1 MGVLSGG
8 EGVRPPGGGDYGE
21 QPAHPAAHPA
31 AVGPVALST
40 RRSFFGVLVGSISAV
55 VGAMMAVPLV
65 RFALHPVLHG
75 GGGADWFALGSPEE
89 LAAAAAA
96 EPLRAEVSFRRVDG
110 WRATTVKQT
119 VWVTRGATGGLLVL
133 SATCPHLGCVA
144 VWHGDRGRF
153 VCPCHNGN
161 FDRHGEVLSGPPP
174 RGLDPLPVKVEGGK
188 LWVKYRYY
196 RQLVRDREVIG

>member
-8 EGVRPPGGGDYGE
+8 EGTRPAGDS
-21 QPAHPAAHPA
+21 QPSHPAAMEP
-31 AVGPVALST
+31 PTLST

-89 LAAAAAA
+89 LATAAAA

-119 VWVTRGATGGLLVL
+119 VWVTRGAAGGLVVL

-144 VWHGDRGRF
+144 VWRGDRGRF

-174 RGLDPLPVKVEGGK
+174 RGLDPLPVKLEGGK

-196 RQLVRDREVIG
+196 RPLVRDREVIG

>member
-1 MGVLSGG
+1 MTGG
-8 EGVRPPGGGDYGE
+8 KPDSQSAGGPPPGE
-21 QPAHPAAHPA
+21 APPVHHAAA
-31 AVGPVALST
+31 EGPLVPGT

-75 GGGADWFALGSPEE
+75 GGAADWFALGSPEE
-89 LAAAAAA
+89 LAAAVT

-119 VWVTRGATGGLLVL
+119 VWVTRGAKGGLVVL
-133 SATCPHLGCVA
+133 SGTCPHLGCVA
-144 VWHGDRGRF
+144 IWHGDRGRF

-161 FDRHGEVLSGPPP
+161 FDRHGELLSGPPP
-174 RGLDPLPVKVEGGK
+174 RGLDPLPVKIEGGK
-188 LWVKYRYY
+188 LWVKYQYY
-196 RQLVRDREVIG
+196 RQLVPDREVIG

>member
-1 MGVLSGG
+1 VGVLSGG
-8 EGVRPPGGGDYGE
+8 EGVHPPGGG
-21 QPAHPAAHPA
+21 QAPHPAPHPAAHPTPI
-31 AVGPVALST
+31 GPLAPST
-40 RRSFFGVLVGSISAV
+40 RRSFFGVLLGSISAV

-89 LAAAAAA
+89 LAAATAT
-96 EPLRAEVSFRRVDG
+96 EPLRAEVSFRSVDG

-119 VWVTRGATGGLLVL
+119 VWVTRGATGRLVVL

-144 VWHGDRGRF
+144 IWHGDRGRF

-161 FDRHGEVLSGPPP
+161 FDRHGELLSGPPP

>member
-8 EGVRPPGGGDYGE
+8 DGARPAGGG
-21 QPAHPAAHPA
+21 QPAHPVPHPA
-31 AVGPVALST
+31 AIGPPAPST

-89 LAAAAAA
+89 LAAAAAT
-96 EPLRAEVSFRRVDG
+96 EPLRAEVSFRSVDG

-119 VWVTRGATGGLLVL
+119 VWVTRGAAGGLVVL

-174 RGLDPLPVKVEGGK
+174 RGLDPLPVRVEGGK